1 MLYKLSNVFAC
12 LIIAILMVISLYQA
26 INSDDKNKACIFSA
40 AFGMQFVLFLVV
52 LMISVYGQRYNKNR
66 GGCNRF

>member
-1 MLYKLSNVFAC
+1 MLV
-12 LIIAILMVISLYQA
+12 SLYQA

-52 LMISVYGQRYNKNR
+52 LMFSVYGLGYNQKSD
-66 GGCNRF
+66 GCN